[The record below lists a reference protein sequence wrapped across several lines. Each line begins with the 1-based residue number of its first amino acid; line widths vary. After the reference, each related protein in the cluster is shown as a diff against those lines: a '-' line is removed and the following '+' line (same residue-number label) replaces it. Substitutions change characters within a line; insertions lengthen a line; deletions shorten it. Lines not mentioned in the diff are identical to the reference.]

1 MEKKKKCQSS
11 DHSEIN
17 IQIKNGNQKT
27 GRFWFL
33 FFWEKYAKTFLNVV
47 GTKNHTDFQTR
58 EEPDGHRIIERPHT
72 EVPI

>member
-1 MEKKKKCQSS
+1 LGNDLEKKKKCQSS

-47 GTKNHTDFQTR
+47 RDEKS
-58 EEPDGHRIIERPHT
+58 HRFSDTGRA
-72 EVPI
+72 